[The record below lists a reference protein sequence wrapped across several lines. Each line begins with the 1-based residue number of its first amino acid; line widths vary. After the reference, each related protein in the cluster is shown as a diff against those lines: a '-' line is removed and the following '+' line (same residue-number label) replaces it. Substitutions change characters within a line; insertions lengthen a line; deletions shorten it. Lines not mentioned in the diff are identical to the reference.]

1 MDDVIRSKDNSNAK
15 YLHSLHN
22 RKKASLD
29 DVVFLE
35 GTRLCEETLQSGI
48 MPVIIAYTQSK
59 KTLVLEWCK
68 LFCISKTSV
77 KFLCFT
83 DDVFAFKA
91 IYRHIAMALSY
102 GHIFGICEKGLSF
115 LSEDNHIRGF
125 IGKRLSDDPRG

>member
-68 LFCISKTSV
+68 LFLHLENERK
-77 KFLCFT
+77 
-83 DDVFAFKA
+83 VFVF
-91 IYRHIAMALSY
+91 YR
-102 GHIFGICEKGLSF
+102 
-115 LSEDNHIRGF
+115 
-125 IGKRLSDDPRG
+125 